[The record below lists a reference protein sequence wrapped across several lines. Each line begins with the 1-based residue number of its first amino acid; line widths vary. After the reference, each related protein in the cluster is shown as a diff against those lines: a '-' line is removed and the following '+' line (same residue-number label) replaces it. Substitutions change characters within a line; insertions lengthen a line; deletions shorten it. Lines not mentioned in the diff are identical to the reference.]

1 MANNYHGWPQQT
13 CHKTRARIPKIG
25 ELRPRPHE
33 CVLKSLRFRFTE
45 NAMKVLR
52 PRDRFQIVLPVH
64 TKTMKTTE
72 NALRLL
78 LRICRRRYLNLW
90 AANSQSSLIG
100 ARYQIK
106 KKQYVLCRY
115 PPSWIFQMIVDWDW
129 GHMTNRFQNLRF
141 QWIRPVH
148 TKPILWAFSK
158 VCVFC
163 EPFMPLK

>member
-1 MANNYHGWPQQT
+1 MANKYHGWPQQT

-72 NALRLL
+72 NALSLL

-100 ARYQIK
+100 ARYPIK
-106 KKQYVLCRY
+106 TTRRSL
-115 PPSWIFQMIVDWDW
+115 STSSILDFSNDN
-129 GHMTNRFQNLRF
+129 GLGLRSHD
-141 QWIRPVH
+141 QS
-148 TKPILWAFSK
+148 FSK
-158 VCVFC
+158 VCVFS
-163 EPFMPLK
+163 EFDPSTRSQYF